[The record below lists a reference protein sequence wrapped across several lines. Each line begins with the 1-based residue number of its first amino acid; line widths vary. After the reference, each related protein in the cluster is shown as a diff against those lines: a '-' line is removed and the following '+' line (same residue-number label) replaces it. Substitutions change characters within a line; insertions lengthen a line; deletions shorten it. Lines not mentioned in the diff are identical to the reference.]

1 MSTPPT
7 GLEQFRGYPV
17 LVRPFEVGGR
27 TLTIVGPANFDAL
40 IDTPET
46 RARFEHDEYLPYW
59 AEFWPAARLLA
70 ERVAAWPALAPE
82 EPGPRVLEIGCGLGL
97 VGLAALAR
105 GYDVTISDYDA
116 DALEFVKE
124 SARRSG
130 LPAPRTQ
137 IVDWR
142 ETYSELASD
151 RILAAE
157 VLYEA
162 RSIQT
167 VAEFLTRHLRPG
179 GYALLVDACRRPADA
194 FPAAAEAA
202 GLTVETEQAPL
213 DRATDGRPLWVRF
226 FTMRRG
232 SA

>member
-1 MSTPPT
+1 MGENVPRV
-7 GLEQFRGYPV
+7 EHVRGYPV
-17 LVRPFEVGGR
+17 LVRPFRLAGR
-27 TLTIVGPANFDAL
+27 ELTIVGLANFDAL

-70 ERVAAWPALAPE
+70 ERVAAWP
-82 EPGPRVLEIGCGLGL
+82 EPPPGTAAPRVLEIGCGLGL
-97 VGLAALAR
+97 VGLAALLR
-105 GYDVTISDYDA
+105 GYNVTISDYDA
-116 DALEFVKE
+116 DALEFVTE

-142 ETYSELASD
+142 GTYPELTSD

-162 RSIQT
+162 RSIRP
-167 VAEFLTRHLRPG
+167 VADFLARHLRPG

-202 GLTVETEQAPL
+202 GLMVEIEPAPP
-213 DRATDGRPLWVRF
+213 DRASDGRPLRARF
-226 FTMRRG
+226 FTVRPRSG
-232 SA
+232 